1 MFGAE
6 AEEAAPAVW
15 RLSAEDQSFD
25 HPNNVYQLGD
35 AGPDTTDTDCHNWY
49 CHKEGA
55 ISVYLVDLYYCIYFM
70 YQNYSQFYINS
81 IYKIPGDSRR
91 LRARHSRHGQMIILW
106 SPWGLGMTGRC
117 WNIQIIHFMAR
128 LIPDFSPSPSMD
140 RHLTAA
146 STMIQILSTFN

>member
-1 MFGAE
+1 MRLCYVASQLIIMRGAE

-35 AGPDTTDTDCHNWY
+35 AGPDTTDTECHNWY
-49 CHKEGA
+49 CHKEGT
-55 ISVYLVDLYYCIYFM
+55 ISVHLVDLYYIYYLFHIR
-70 YQNYSQFYINS
+70 YRIQNYPQ
-81 IYKIPGDSRR
+81 DSRR

-128 LIPDFSPSPSMD
+128 LIPDFSPSPFMD
-140 RHLTAA
+140 RHLTAP
-146 STMIQILSTFN
+146 STII